1 MGIKDIF
8 STIGSVF
15 SETKKLKKEGKEMVS
30 YKNTYAAFNLIVL
43 KTENR
48 IFIFS
53 TIASII
59 FLVVYGY
66 QIYLNALTSSIRHI
80 VIYSILALLLV
91 SSLIFNI
98 ILNPMRKNKMSDK
111 QKNTAN
117 KIKNTEKNIE
127 LIISTLTKLVSL
139 SSSFKLDNVAI

>member
-15 SETKKLKKEGKEMVS
+15 SETKKIKKEGKEMVS

-91 SSLIFNI
+91 SSLMN
-98 ILNPMRKNKMSDK
+98 
-111 QKNTAN
+111 
-117 KIKNTEKNIE
+117 
-127 LIISTLTKLVSL
+127 
-139 SSSFKLDNVAI
+139 